1 MSCCGGN
8 CGCGPN
14 CKCSGCNGCNM
25 YPSLTETA
33 TTTQAVIIGTA
44 PTMGFEMSE
53 MNFGSENDCKCGSNC
68 SCVNCTCNK

>member
-14 CKCSGCNGCNM
+14 CKCSGCNGC
-25 YPSLTETA
+25 PSFTETA
-33 TTTQAVIIGTA
+33 TATQAMIIGTA